1 MPTCDRNRKVRRTT
15 IALLI
20 SIAWVA
26 HADVDERVE
35 RLLARMTL
43 EEKLGQLTQLGAGQ
57 PEFSAAVGLVGSVL
71 YTTGAA
77 ETNELQRATLAKSRL
92 EIPILFGFDV
102 IHGYRTIFPIPLAM
116 ASTWDPALGELAAH
130 IAATEARAA
139 GIRWTFA
146 PMVDIARDPR
156 WGRIAEGAGE
166 DPFLGAAMAAAYVR
180 GFQGNDLSAP
190 DSVLACAK
198 HYAAYG
204 AAEGGRDYGPVEM
217 SEATLREV
225 YLPPFH
231 AAVDAGTGTLMAAF
245 NSLNRVPATANRHL
259 LDDILRREWKFRGF
273 VVSDYAGVTEM
284 IDHGIAA
291 TPQEAAR
298 KAITAGLDMAM
309 WDNSFATLAQE
320 VRAGR
325 LPESVVDQAVRRV
338 LRAKFRVG
346 LFADP
351 YTDEKRAAAVT
362 LTKEHRDAARRIAQ
376 RSMILLKNEGALL
389 PLPKS
394 GKTIAVVGPF
404 ADSKADML
412 GPWSGS
418 GKPEET
424 VSVMEGIRSVTAVSQ
439 AMESADL
446 IVAVLG
452 EEREIS
458 GEAASRASLDLPD
471 DQQRLLQSLIASGKP
486 VVLVVMSGR
495 PLTISWAAEHV
506 AAIVQAWFL
515 GSEGGNAIADVLFG
529 TINPSGKLPVTVPR
543 TVGQVPIYY
552 AHLPSGRPANPGD
565 KYTNKYADTPI
576 GPLYPFGF
584 GLSYTRFEYS
594 NLKLSA
600 PSMTMNDRLTVSA
613 EIRNAGNRAGE
624 EIVQFY
630 INDPVASVSRP
641 VKELKGFQRVAL
653 APGEVKRVE
662 FTVTRQQLEFWSDRG
677 WLAEPG
683 RFNVWIGP
691 NSADGLHG
699 SFELLH

>member
-351 YTDEKRAAAVT
+351 YTDETRAAAVT

-458 GEAASRASLDLPD
+458 GEAASRASLD
-471 DQQRLLQSLIASGKP
+471 SAMGVS
-486 VVLVVMSGR
+486 
-495 PLTISWAAEHV
+495 
-506 AAIVQAWFL
+506 
-515 GSEGGNAIADVLFG
+515 FG
-529 TINPSGKLPVTVPR
+529 
-543 TVGQVPIYY
+543 
-552 AHLPSGRPANPGD
+552 
-565 KYTNKYADTPI
+565 
-576 GPLYPFGF
+576 
-584 GLSYTRFEYS
+584 
-594 NLKLSA
+594 
-600 PSMTMNDRLTVSA
+600 
-613 EIRNAGNRAGE
+613 
-624 EIVQFY
+624 
-630 INDPVASVSRP
+630 DPT
-641 VKELKGFQRVAL
+641 G
-653 APGEVKRVE
+653 
-662 FTVTRQQLEFWSDRG
+662 
-677 WLAEPG
+677 
-683 RFNVWIGP
+683 
-691 NSADGLHG
+691 H
-699 SFELLH
+699 